1 MRRPR
6 HFRTSSRNF
15 AISAISRA
23 SSLVI
28 RRASARLFL
37 IVHISD
43 REAVRV
49 LYDEARIV
57 VVFDESRAVGS
68 VSQTFHFLDYGLKR
82 DRPDADRCSLSRS
95 FAPSLN
101 RRRSRLSAIHLDRCE
116 LSFFRGLGAL
126 DNPDHGSDQRSL
138 GGPGGNVSL
147 MLAVSPAWSVDVAK
161 PATRRNRA

>member
-68 VSQTFHFLDYGLKR
+68 VSQTFHFLDYGLKETDLTLTPIAAHSQDLLR
-82 DRPDADRCSLSRS
+82 HPSTAGGRGCHGTINSHPD
-95 FAPSLN
+95 
-101 RRRSRLSAIHLDRCE
+101 
-116 LSFFRGLGAL
+116 
-126 DNPDHGSDQRSL
+126 
-138 GGPGGNVSL
+138 VS
-147 MLAVSPAWSVDVAK
+147 
-161 PATRRNRA
+161 